1 MPDALREW
9 GRRALPSLPPLSRRA
24 RQGLLVIVGIGA
36 VLRVLWAL
44 KAQHPVELRDPV
56 LYLILAD
63 HVAAGDG
70 FRYGF
75 EADQGVTAYYPPGY
89 PLALGAVLWVVRLLP
104 GDVTAFDVAVWFNV
118 ALSVATIG
126 LVFVLG
132 RRLAGDRVGLV
143 AAAIW
148 ALWPNLVLHSAVVL
162 TETLFLFLL
171 VLLLIVLLGD
181 QASARLPGRARL
193 ITVGVLF
200 GLTLL
205 VRPVSAV
212 IAPVFLVLW
221 WGAGA
226 KAALWRLALVG
237 VATLAVLV
245 PWSIRSTLAMDEP
258 VAMSLNFGD
267 NMCIGHNPGA
277 SGGFGDLGAHCYT
290 AEGLQRP
297 ESETRR
303 QSENIDR
310 AVDYIVDNPGET
322 LGRTPS
328 KLRITLQNDHDGLQV
343 AEDFG
348 EAPLLSD
355 DNRDLVKA
363 LANGFYYLVGVAAI
377 AGGVV
382 LLRRP
387 DPARRGLFLV
397 VSGVAQLISPL
408 ATFGDARFK
417 MPIYPT
423 LAICAAV
430 ALVALW
436 DLRTSPA
443 ATAAPAPA
451 DEATATTDV
460 AASV

>member
-1 MPDALREW
+1 
-9 GRRALPSLPPLSRRA
+9 
-24 RQGLLVIVGIGA
+24 VIIGVGA
-36 VLRVLWAL
+36 VLRVLWAVHA
-44 KAQHPVELRDPV
+44 KSPVELRDPA

-75 EADQGVTAYYPPGY
+75 GVDQGTTAYYPPGY
-89 PLALGAVLWVVRLLP
+89 PLVLAAVVWLVGLLP
-104 GDVTAFDVAVWFNV
+104 VDVSTFDVAVGLNV
-118 ALSVATIG
+118 VLSVATIG

-132 RRLAGDRVGLV
+132 RRLGGDRVGLV
-143 AAAIW
+143 AAGIW
-148 ALWPNLVLHSAVVL
+148 ALWPNLIFHSGIVL

-171 VLLLIVLLGD
+171 VLMLVVLLGD
-181 QASARLPGRARL
+181 AAAARAPGKARLVT
-193 ITVGVLF
+193 IGVLF

-237 VATLAVLV
+237 AATVAVLV
-245 PWSIRSTLAMDEP
+245 PWSIRSSIVMDEP
-258 VAMSLNFGD
+258 VVMSLNLGD
-267 NMCIGHNPGA
+267 NLCLGHNPGA
-277 SGGFGDLGAHCYT
+277 TGGFGDLGAYCYT
-290 AEGLQRP
+290 AEDLRRP
-297 ESETRR
+297 EAETRR

-310 AVDYIVDNPGET
+310 ALTYIREHPGET
-322 LGRTPS
+322 LRRTQS
-328 KLRITLQNDHDGLQV
+328 KLRITLQNDHDGLEV

-348 EAPLLSD
+348 TTPIVSD
-355 DNRDLVKA
+355 GSRDLLELA
-363 LANGFYYLVGVAAI
+363 ANGFYLVVAI
-377 AGGVV
+377 AAVGGGVV

-397 VSGVAQLISPL
+397 VAGAAQLVSPL

-430 ALVALW
+430 GVAVLW
-436 DLRTSPA
+436 DARFAARRGAGDVAQPSGDGDGSRQTSDEPSPA
-443 ATAAPAPA
+443 TA
-451 DEATATTDV
+451 
-460 AASV
+460 

>member
-1 MPDALREW
+1 
-9 GRRALPSLPPLSRRA
+9 
-24 RQGLLVIVGIGA
+24 
-36 VLRVLWAL
+36 RVLWAL

-56 LYLILAD
+56 LYLILSD
-63 HVAAGDG
+63 HIAAGDG
-70 FRYGF
+70 YRYGF
-75 EADQGVTAYYPPGY
+75 ETDQGVTAYYPPGY
-89 PLALGAVLWVVRLLP
+89 PLALGAVLAVVRLLP
-104 GDVTAFDVAVWFNV
+104 GDASAFDVAVWFNV
-118 ALSVATIG
+118 VLSVATIG

-132 RRLAGDRVGLV
+132 RRLADVRVGLV

-171 VLLLIVLLGD
+171 VLMLVVLLGNPE
-181 QASARLPGRARL
+181 SARLPGRARL

-200 GLTLL
+200 GVTLL

-237 VATLAVLV
+237 VATVAVLV

-267 NMCIGHNPGA
+267 NLCLGHNPGA
-277 SGGFGDLGAHCYT
+277 SGGFGDLGAYCYT
-290 AEGLQRP
+290 AEELSRP

-303 QSENIDR
+303 QSENIER
-310 AVDYIVDNPGET
+310 AVDYIVDNPGEI
-322 LGRTPS
+322 LRRTPS

-355 DNRDLVKA
+355 GGRDLVKA
-363 LANGFYYLVGVAAI
+363 VANGFYYLVAVAAI

-397 VSGVAQLISPL
+397 VAGAAQLIAPL

-436 DLRTSPA
+436 DRRSTPTL
-443 ATAAPAPA
+443 ATPVEG
-451 DEATATTDV
+451 DGDTARADV
-460 AASV
+460 ASPV